1 MRKMLMIHMDR
12 LTHQQHHH
20 HPVDARH
27 WVTDSNT
34 DDARSIKSAS
44 ISGMLPL
51 ASDFKPGPYD
61 VICARGKAAKNH
73 VGNIQYRLN
82 VERTLEQYSAAS
94 TKLEKSQIV
103 SGIVDSI
110 RESSRYGG
118 FVKEEDGRWF
128 EVGDHIAR
136 EKVGQR

>member
-1 MRKMLMIHMDR
+1 
-12 LTHQQHHH
+12 
-20 HPVDARH
+20 
-27 WVTDSNT
+27 
-34 DDARSIKSAS
+34 
-44 ISGMLPL
+44 
-51 ASDFKPGPYD
+51 
-61 VICARGKAAKNH
+61 